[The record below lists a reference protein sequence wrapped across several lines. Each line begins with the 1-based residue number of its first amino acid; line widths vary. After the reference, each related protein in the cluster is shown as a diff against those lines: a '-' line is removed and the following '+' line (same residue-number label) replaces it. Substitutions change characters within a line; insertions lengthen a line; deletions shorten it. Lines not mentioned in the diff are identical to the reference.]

1 MTLFEDLANQVIE
14 GNAPKTKELTERA
27 LREGSSAKDILENGL
42 LAGMKVVGEKF
53 KANEY
58 YIPEVLMSARAV
70 HTGLALLE
78 PLLAAAGVEPVGIV
92 VIGTV
97 RGDLHDIGKN
107 LVAMMLRGAGFRVI
121 DLGVNV
127 TAQKFIEAVREHN
140 ANILAMSALLT
151 TTVVNMKEV
160 IDLLK
165 SDGYPAKV
173 LIGGA
178 PVTEGFARQIG
189 ADGYSRN
196 ASLAVETARRLVGV
210 AVR

>member
-1 MTLFEDLANQVIE
+1 MDLFENLANQVIE
-14 GNAPKTKELTERA
+14 GNAPKTKELTEQA
-27 LREGSSAKDILENGL
+27 LQEGKTPKDLLENGL
-42 LAGMKVVGEKF
+42 LAGMKVVGERF
-53 KANEY
+53 KRNEY
-58 YIPEVLMSARAV
+58 YVPEVLMSARAV
-70 HTGLALLE
+70 QAGLALLE
-78 PLLAAAGVEPVGIV
+78 PLLAAAGVQPVGVV

-107 LVAMMLRGAGFRVI
+107 LVAMMLKGAGFRVI

-127 TAQKFIEAVREHN
+127 PAETFIAAVNEN
-140 ANILAMSALLT
+140 GANILAMSALLT

-165 SDGYPAKV
+165 TKGLPVKV

-178 PVTEGFARQIG
+178 PVTENFARQIG

-196 ASLAVETARRLVGV
+196 ASIAVETAMKLVGK
-210 AVR
+210 AA

>member
-1 MTLFEDLANQVIE
+1 MDLFENLANQVIE
-14 GNAPKTKELTERA
+14 GNAPKTKELAEQA
-27 LREGSSAKDILENGL
+27 LQEGRTPKDILENGL
-42 LAGMKVVGEKF
+42 LAGMKVVGERF
-53 KANEY
+53 KRNEY
-58 YIPEVLMSARAV
+58 YVPEVLMSARAV
-70 HTGLALLE
+70 QAGLTLLE
-78 PLLAAAGVEPVGIV
+78 PLLAAAGVQPVGIV

-107 LVAMMLRGAGFRVI
+107 LVAMMLKGAGFRVI

-127 TAQKFIEAVREHN
+127 PAEKFVEAVTESG

-165 SDGYPAKV
+165 ANGIPAKV

-178 PVTEGFARQIG
+178 PVTDNFARQIG

-196 ASLAVETARRLVGV
+196 ASIAVDTAKQLVGK
-210 AVR
+210 AA

>member
-1 MTLFEDLANQVIE
+1 MDLFEDLANQVIE

-27 LREGSSAKDILENGL
+27 LQEGRSPKDVLENGL
-42 LAGMKVVGEKF
+42 LAGMKVVGERF
-53 KANEY
+53 KRNEY
-58 YIPEVLMSARAV
+58 YVPEVLMSARAV
-70 HTGLALLE
+70 HAGLAFLE

-107 LVAMMLRGAGFRVI
+107 LVAMMLKGAGFRVI

-127 TAQKFIEAVREHN
+127 PAEKFIDAVSENR

-160 IDLLK
+160 IELLK
-165 SDGYPAKV
+165 AKGVSAKV

-178 PVTEGFARQIG
+178 PVTENFARQIG

-196 ASLAVETARRLVGV
+196 ASIAVETARKLVGK
-210 AVR
+210 AA

>member
-1 MTLFEDLANQVIE
+1 MDLLENLANQVIE
-14 GNAPKTKELTERA
+14 GNAPKTKELTEQA
-27 LREGSSAKDILENGL
+27 LREGRTPKDVLENGL
-42 LAGMKVVGEKF
+42 LAGMKVVGERF
-53 KANEY
+53 KRNEY
-58 YIPEVLMSARAV
+58 YVPEVLMSARAV
-70 HTGLALLE
+70 QAGLALLE
-78 PLLAAAGVEPVGIV
+78 PLLAAAGVQPVGVV

-107 LVAMMLRGAGFRVI
+107 LVAMMLKGAGFRVI

-127 TAQKFIEAVREHN
+127 PAEKFVAAVTEN
-140 ANILAMSALLT
+140 GANILAMSALLT

-165 SDGYPAKV
+165 ANGIPAKV

-178 PVTEGFARQIG
+178 PVTENFARQIG

-196 ASLAVETARRLVGV
+196 ASIAVETAQKLVGKV
-210 AVR
+210 A

>member
-1 MTLFEDLANQVIE
+1 MDLLENLANQIIE
-14 GNAPKTKELTERA
+14 GNAPKTKELADQA
-27 LREGSSAKDILENGL
+27 LQQGRTPKDILEKGL
-42 LAGMKVVGEKF
+42 LAGMKVVGERF
-53 KANEY
+53 RRNEY
-58 YIPEVLMSARAV
+58 YVPEVLMSARAV
-70 HTGLALLE
+70 QAGLVLLE
-78 PLLAAAGVEPVGIV
+78 PLLAAAGVQPVGVV

-107 LVAMMLRGAGFRVI
+107 LVAMMLKGAGFRVI

-127 TAQKFIEAVREHN
+127 PAEKFVAAVTEN
-140 ANILAMSALLT
+140 GANILAMSALLT

-165 SDGYPAKV
+165 ANGIPAKV

-178 PVTEGFARQIG
+178 PVTENFARQIG

-196 ASLAVETARRLVGV
+196 ASIAVDTAKSLIGK
-210 AVR
+210 AA

>member
-1 MTLFEDLANQVIE
+1 MDLFENLANQVIE
-14 GNAPKTKELTERA
+14 GNAPKTKELAEQA
-27 LREGSSAKDILENGL
+27 LQEGRTAKDILENGL
-42 LAGMKVVGEKF
+42 LAGMKVVGERF
-53 KANEY
+53 KRNEY
-58 YIPEVLMSARAV
+58 YVPEVLMSARAV
-70 HTGLALLE
+70 QAGLVLLE
-78 PLLAAAGVEPVGIV
+78 PLLAAAGVQPVGVV

-107 LVAMMLRGAGFRVI
+107 LVAMMLTGAGFRVI

-127 TAQKFIEAVREHN
+127 PADKFVAAVTEN
-140 ANILAMSALLT
+140 GANILAMSALLT

-165 SDGYPAKV
+165 ANGIPAKV

-178 PVTEGFARQIG
+178 PVTENFARQIG

-196 ASLAVETARRLVGV
+196 ASVAVDTAKKLVGK
-210 AVR
+210 AA

>member
-1 MTLFEDLANQVIE
+1 MNLFENLANQVIE
-14 GNAPKTKELTERA
+14 GNAPKTKELAEQA
-27 LREGSSAKDILENGL
+27 LQEGRTPKDILENGL
-42 LAGMKVVGEKF
+42 LAGMKVVGERF
-53 KANEY
+53 KRNEY
-58 YIPEVLMSARAV
+58 YVPEVLMSARAV
-70 HTGLALLE
+70 QAGLVLLE
-78 PLLAAAGVEPVGIV
+78 PLLAAAGVQPVGIV

-107 LVAMMLRGAGFRVI
+107 LVAMMLKGAGFRVI

-127 TAQKFIEAVREHN
+127 PAEKFVAAVTEN
-140 ANILAMSALLT
+140 GANILAMSALLT

-165 SDGYPAKV
+165 ANGIPAKV

-178 PVTEGFARQIG
+178 PVTENFARQIG

-196 ASLAVETARRLVGV
+196 ASIAVDTAKTLVGK
-210 AVR
+210 AA

>member
-1 MTLFEDLANQVIE
+1 MDLFEDLANQVIE
-14 GNAPKTKELTERA
+14 GNAQRTKELTEQA
-27 LREGSSAKDILENGL
+27 LREGRSPKDILENSL
-42 LAGMKVVGEKF
+42 LAGMKVVGERF
-53 KANEY
+53 KRNEY
-58 YIPEVLMSARAV
+58 YVPEVLMSARAV
-70 HTGLALLE
+70 HAGLALLE
-78 PLLAAAGVEPVGIV
+78 PLLAAAGVQPVGIV

-107 LVAMMLRGAGFRVI
+107 LVGMMLKGAGFRVI

-127 TAQKFIEAVREHN
+127 SAEKFIAAVNENR

-165 SDGYPAKV
+165 TKGVSAKV

-178 PVTEGFARQIG
+178 PVTESFARQIG

-196 ASLAVETARRLVGV
+196 ASIAVETAKKLVGKV
-210 AVR
+210 D

>member
-1 MTLFEDLANQVIE
+1 MDLFENLANQVIE
-14 GNAPKTKELTERA
+14 GNAPKTKELAEQA
-27 LREGSSAKDILENGL
+27 LQEGRTAKDILENGL
-42 LAGMKVVGEKF
+42 LAGMKVVGERF
-53 KANEY
+53 KRNEY
-58 YIPEVLMSARAV
+58 YVPEVLMSARAV
-70 HTGLALLE
+70 QTGLVLLE
-78 PLLAAAGVEPVGIV
+78 PLLAAAGVQPVGVV

-107 LVAMMLRGAGFRVI
+107 LVAMMLKGAGFRVI

-127 TAQKFIEAVREHN
+127 PAEKFVAAVTEN
-140 ANILAMSALLT
+140 GANILAMSALLT

-165 SDGYPAKV
+165 ANGIPAKV

-178 PVTEGFARQIG
+178 PVTENFARQIG

-196 ASLAVETARRLVGV
+196 ASIAVDTAKQLVGK
-210 AVR
+210 AA

>member
-1 MTLFEDLANQVIE
+1 MDLFENLANQVIE
-14 GNAPKTKELTERA
+14 GNAPKTKELAEQA
-27 LREGSSAKDILENGL
+27 LQEGRTAKDILENGL
-42 LAGMKVVGEKF
+42 LAGMKVVGERF
-53 KANEY
+53 KRNEY
-58 YIPEVLMSARAV
+58 YVPEVLMSARAV
-70 HTGLALLE
+70 QAGLVLLE
-78 PLLAAAGVEPVGIV
+78 PLLAAAGVQPVGVV

-107 LVAMMLRGAGFRVI
+107 LVAMMLKGAGFRVI

-127 TAQKFIEAVREHN
+127 PAEKFVAAVTEN
-140 ANILAMSALLT
+140 GANILAMSALLT

-165 SDGYPAKV
+165 ANGIPAKV

-178 PVTEGFARQIG
+178 PVTENFARQIG

-196 ASLAVETARRLVGV
+196 ASIAVDTAKQLVGK
-210 AVR
+210 AA

>member
-1 MTLFEDLANQVIE
+1 MDLFEDLANQVIE
-14 GNAPKTKELTERA
+14 GNAQKAKELTNQA
-27 LREGSSAKDILENGL
+27 LHDGESPKDILENGL

-53 KANEY
+53 KRNEY
-58 YIPEVLMSARAV
+58 YVPEVLMSARAV
-70 HTGLALLE
+70 HGGLEILE
-78 PLLAAAGVEPVGIV
+78 PLLAAAGVQPVGVV

-107 LVAMMLRGAGFRVI
+107 LVAMMLKGAGFRVI

-127 TAQKFIEAVREHN
+127 PAAKFLAAVHEHK

-151 TTVVNMKEV
+151 TTVVNMREV
-160 IDLLK
+160 IELLRA
-165 SDGYPAKV
+165 DQYPAKV

-178 PVTEGFARQIG
+178 PVTESFARQIG

-196 ASLAVETARRLVGV
+196 ASLAVDTAKVLIGKV
-210 AVR
+210 A

>member
-1 MTLFEDLANQVIE
+1 MDLFEDLATFVIE
-14 GNAPKTKELTERA
+14 GNAPKTKELTTQA
-27 LREGSSAKDILENGL
+27 VKEGLSPKDILENGL

-53 KANEY
+53 KRNEY
-58 YIPEVLMSARAV
+58 YVPEVLMSARAV
-70 HTGLALLE
+70 HAGLEILE
-78 PLLAAAGVEPVGIV
+78 PLLAAAGVEPVGVV

-107 LVAMMLRGAGFRVI
+107 LVAMMLKGAGFRVI

-127 TAQKFIEAVREHN
+127 PAEKFLSAARNHN
-140 ANILAMSALLT
+140 ADILAMSALLT

-160 IDLLK
+160 IELFKRD
-165 SDGYPAKV
+165 SFPAKV

-189 ADGYSRN
+189 ADGYARN
-196 ASLAVETARRLVGV
+196 ASLAVEAAKKLLGITP
-210 AVR
+210 